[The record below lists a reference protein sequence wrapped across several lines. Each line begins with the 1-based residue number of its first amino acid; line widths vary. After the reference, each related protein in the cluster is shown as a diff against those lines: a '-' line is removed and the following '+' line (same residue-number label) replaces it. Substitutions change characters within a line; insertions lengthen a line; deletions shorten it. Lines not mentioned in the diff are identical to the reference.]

1 MSFLFH
7 TRVRKRNGGTLLH
20 VRVQL
25 VCIRVQGNYRT
36 DFHLLLFLQ
45 VELKLESFDIPFS
58 QVHLIKMYDMR
69 MSSDDQFVCWGHV
82 AIIFRE
88 KVVLIVEWKSPT

>member
-45 VELKLESFDIPFS
+45 VELKLESFDIPVS
-58 QVHLIKMYDMR
+58 QLHLINMYNKR
-69 MSSDDQFVCWGHV
+69 TSSGDQFVCWVMLPLYFG
-82 AIIFRE
+82 
-88 KVVLIVEWKSPT
+88 KK